1 MNYEAVDK
9 YGISLSAST
18 LENSKFVQS
27 LGKSWNQ
34 LTDNEKMMAA
44 YNEITRQ
51 GASAQGL
58 AKQEAQSFGM
68 QAKLL
73 FQRLKEVAGG
83 IGEKLLPVL
92 EPLIKKMV
100 EAAENVASWVE
111 KNPELTRTLLMIT
124 GGIGALLG
132 VAGPLV
138 MIVGTLIIA
147 IGTFNTAMLPVIGTA
162 ALVAL
167 GITALVAAGIALWQN
182 WDTLKLKVTE
192 LKDKMIESWNNAKDK
207 VIEKASELKEKAAKY
222 ISDKIENIKLKM
234 SQLPGRIKEAWENAK
249 QAMIQKAQEIISGAK
264 QKITEKINGIKERA
278 KGIKDKIKEAW
289 DNAISYLKGI
299 NLFEIG
305 ASIIKG
311 MIKGITSMA
320 SNVVKAIKDTVQGA
334 IDSAKNKLKINSP
347 SKVFMSFGRST
358 GEGLIKGINQEANNV
373 KKASSK
379 LSSSL
384 IDGYDSNLNSMI
396 SSTFDTSLKMSSK
409 LSANNSNNN
418 IDYNKMT
425 IAFISA
431 IKELSLD
438 ISLDGKN
445 IAEGIVNYSDAI
457 NGQRLN
463 LAERGMVL

>member
-147 IGTFNTAMLPVIGTA
+147 IGTFNAAMLPVIGTA

-192 LKDKMIESWNNAKDK
+192 LKDKMIESWNNAKDRI
-207 VIEKASELKEKAAKY
+207 IEKASELKEKATKY

-289 DNAISYLKGI
+289 DNAIQYLKGI
-299 NLFEIG
+299 NLFKIG

-320 SNVVKAIKDTVQGA
+320 SSVVKSIKDTVQAGIDGA
-334 IDSAKNKLKINSP
+334 KKKLGINSP
-347 SKVFMSFGRST
+347 SRVFMALGKAT
-358 GEGLIKGINQEANNV
+358 GKGLIKGVESQKNDV
-373 KKASSK
+373 KSSTSK
-379 LSSSL
+379 LSKSAIEGYS
-384 IDGYDSNLNSMI
+384 IDSARTNINLGRSYEYAGNKINSI
-396 SSTFDTSLKMSSK
+396 F
-409 LSANNSNNN
+409 ASNNGKLQTEQPIN
-418 IDYNKMT
+418 ININNPVINREADIEQ
-425 IAFISA
+425 IADELAFYIQRHKVA
-431 IKELSLD
+431 I
-438 ISLDGKN
+438 G
-445 IAEGIVNYSDAI
+445 
-457 NGQRLN
+457 RW
-463 LAERGMVL
+463 